1 MHIEDLESLKLAID
15 TNNPG
20 LYHGHWEDA
29 LSEVVE
35 ELLECKERNEE
46 LADAKNEYAEA
57 RGYVGDSLT
66 EIAELESYI
75 TNERED
81 ADPDEVLRLVK
92 SIRDPL
98 NRI

>member
-29 LSEVVE
+29 LSEVVD
-35 ELLECKERNEE
+35 ELIEVKERNEE

-57 RGYVGDSLT
+57 RRYVGDSLT

-92 SIRDPL
+92 SIKDPL